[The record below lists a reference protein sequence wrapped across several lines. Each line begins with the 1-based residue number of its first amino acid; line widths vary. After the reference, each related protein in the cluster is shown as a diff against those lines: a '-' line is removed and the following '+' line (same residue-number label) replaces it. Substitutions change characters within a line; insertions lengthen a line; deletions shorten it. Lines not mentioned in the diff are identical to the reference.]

1 MFSML
6 FIYNNSK
13 KLKNI
18 SKIFGQSKKK
28 QYLCALFR
36 VLGSQVAL
44 LRGRMMWI
52 TPHAN
57 VDDLVSRPADVIIKK
72 HFLTMYAIVEMQGL
86 QYKVEAGKKLF
97 VNRMNAEKGAEVT
110 FEKVLL
116 VDNNGEVKVGA
127 PVVEGAKVVCEVL
140 DNECRG
146 EKVLVFHKKRRKGYR
161 KLNGHRQDL
170 TNLVVKEI
178 VLA

>member
-1 MFSML
+1 
-6 FIYNNSK
+6 
-13 KLKNI
+13 
-18 SKIFGQSKKK
+18 
-28 QYLCALFR
+28 
-36 VLGSQVAL
+36 
-44 LRGRMMWI
+44 
-52 TPHAN
+52 
-57 VDDLVSRPADVIIKK
+57 
-72 HFLTMYAIVEMQGL
+72 MYAIVEMQGF
-86 QYKVEAGKKLF
+86 QYRVEAGKKLF
-97 VNRMNAEKGAEVT
+97 VNRIAELEKGAEVT

-116 VDNNGEVKVGA
+116 VENNGEVTVGA
-127 PVVEGAKVVCEVL
+127 PLVEGAKVVCEVL

>member
-1 MFSML
+1 
-6 FIYNNSK
+6 
-13 KLKNI
+13 
-18 SKIFGQSKKK
+18 
-28 QYLCALFR
+28 
-36 VLGSQVAL
+36 
-44 LRGRMMWI
+44 
-52 TPHAN
+52 
-57 VDDLVSRPADVIIKK
+57 
-72 HFLTMYAIVEMQGL
+72 MYAIVEMQGF
-86 QYKVEAGKKLF
+86 QFRVEAGKKLF
-97 VNRMNAEKGAEVT
+97 VNRIAELEKGAEVT

-116 VDNNGEVKVGA
+116 VENNGEVTVGA
-127 PVVEGAKVVCEVL
+127 PVVAGAKVVCEVL

>member
-1 MFSML
+1 
-6 FIYNNSK
+6 
-13 KLKNI
+13 
-18 SKIFGQSKKK
+18 
-28 QYLCALFR
+28 
-36 VLGSQVAL
+36 
-44 LRGRMMWI
+44 
-52 TPHAN
+52 
-57 VDDLVSRPADVIIKK
+57 
-72 HFLTMYAIVEMQGL
+72 MYAIVEMQGF
-86 QYKVEAGKKLF
+86 QFRVEAGKKLF
-97 VNRMNAEKGAEVT
+97 VNRIAGLEKGAEVT

-116 VDNNGEVKVGA
+116 VENNGEVTVGA
-127 PVVEGAKVVCEVL
+127 PVVAGAKVVCEVL

>member
-1 MFSML
+1 
-6 FIYNNSK
+6 
-13 KLKNI
+13 
-18 SKIFGQSKKK
+18 
-28 QYLCALFR
+28 
-36 VLGSQVAL
+36 
-44 LRGRMMWI
+44 
-52 TPHAN
+52 
-57 VDDLVSRPADVIIKK
+57 
-72 HFLTMYAIVEMQGL
+72 MYAIVEMQGL

-97 VNRMNAEKGAEVT
+97 VNRIAETEKGAELT
-110 FEKVLL
+110 FDKVLL